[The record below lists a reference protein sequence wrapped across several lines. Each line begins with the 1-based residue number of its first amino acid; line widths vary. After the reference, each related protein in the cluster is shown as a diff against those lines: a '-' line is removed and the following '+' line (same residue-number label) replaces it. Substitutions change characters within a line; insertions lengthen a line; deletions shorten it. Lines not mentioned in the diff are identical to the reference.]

1 MTLLQSFEPTCI
13 DNKEGGAKPRV
24 LILGTMP
31 GKMSLAQQQ
40 YYAHPQNA
48 FWRIVG
54 ELLHIDAKADYAI
67 RIKELAKKNIVLWDV
82 LKFCVRESSL
92 DADIKRHSEVPND
105 IAQLLKTH
113 KTIQRVC
120 FNGAKAAQL
129 YRRHILPQLTENF
142 RAIEYSQLPSTS
154 PAHAGMRYAEK
165 LDAWRVILK

>member
-1 MTLLQSFEPTCI
+1 MTLLQSFAPICGE
-13 DNKEGGAKPRV
+13 KPRV

-31 GKMSLAQQQ
+31 GKQSLAQHQ

-48 FWRIVG
+48 FWRILG
-54 ELLHIDAKADYAI
+54 ELLHFDAKDDYAR
-67 RIKELAKKNIVLWDV
+67 RIAHVQRVQIALWDV

-92 DADIKRHSEVPND
+92 DTDIERESEVPND
-105 IAQLLKTH
+105 IVQLLHTH

-129 YRRHILPQLTENF
+129 YRRHILPQLENC
-142 RAIEYSQLPSTS
+142 RAIDYCALPSTS

-165 LDAWRVILK
+165 LNAWRVILD